1 MAGQKLQGRYIVFGR
16 GNCLKPSYAWMDE
29 NGKIHLKCP
38 YCGAK
43 TDAEVSSRRC
53 VSSKTY
59 APEGQILLFTIDD

>member
-1 MAGQKLQGRYIVFGR
+1 MERQTFQGRFVMFGC

-29 NGKIHLKCP
+29 NKKIRLKCP